1 MISIHLKSE
10 IQNFTKQRLTKINM
24 LDLIK
29 VLKTKI
35 FYSHNLEL
43 WYKIS
48 VIQMQNDWNR
58 WLLTVILI
66 ITLRLIWIKEINFD
80 WDQVNLRDFEIRR
93 RLFLHLHAFSV

>member
-1 MISIHLKSE
+1 MNCFVPNNLCECSITRIPALISIHLKSE

-43 WYKIS
+43 
-48 VIQMQNDWNR
+48 
-58 WLLTVILI
+58 
-66 ITLRLIWIKEINFD
+66 
-80 WDQVNLRDFEIRR
+80 
-93 RLFLHLHAFSV
+93 